1 MERRIWH
8 DGSTDQSITL
18 SVMSTET
25 TSKTATHSMQNYND
39 RSLYNNRELSLL
51 DFQYRVFEEAK
62 DESNPLLERL
72 KFLSILGSNLD
83 EFYMVRIGGLKKQV
97 ASGTTD
103 LSIDGQTPTEILEV
117 VRDRARTLIQNAHEY
132 FRTTMNPKLAE
143 AGIRLL
149 SYAEL
154 TDIQKEEAT
163 RKYKQTIFPVLTP
176 LAVDPSHPFPHI
188 SNLSLNLAVTIKD
201 ELGGERFAR
210 VKVPR
215 PIDRLMPVMS
225 DPWTIEIDQSVRR
238 VYSFVW
244 VEEVI
249 AANLQ
254 SLFPEIEVIA
264 SYPFR
269 VTRNADMTIQELEAD
284 DLLETMEQGVRQR
297 RLGSVLR
304 ISVNPTMPDRMRNLL
319 IENMGAEDDDVV
331 VVDGQLGLESLMT
344 IATTTERIDLKDI
357 PFIPFTSV
365 RLKPETRD
373 GDFFK
378 AVRSQNHLLHHPYD
392 SFSPV
397 IEFLNA
403 ASLDPN
409 VLAIKMT
416 LYRVGPRSPIVDAL
430 MKARENGK
438 QVAVLVELKA
448 RFDEESNIGWARML
462 EREGVHVIY
471 GLIGLK
477 THSKIA
483 LVIRNEGG
491 HMRRYVHMSTGNY
504 NSLTAHVYEDLG
516 LFTVDPQ
523 IGADVSDLFNF
534 LTGYSEKRD
543 YQKLLVAPINL
554 RKRFTELLKREIDHQ
569 KSGQKA
575 HLILKTNALVDEKM
589 IHLLYEA
596 SQAGVQVDLL
606 VRGICCLK
614 PGISGL
620 SENIR
625 VISIVGRFLE
635 HSRIYYFHNGGDEDV
650 YLGSADLMPR
660 NLNRR
665 VEVLFPIHDEHHVR
679 YLRDTVLESYLR
691 DTRKARYLTVD
702 GTYTRPEP
710 MEGNLSV
717 QEKLLRIRS
726 DWVEEEKEHLWEL
739 F

>member
-1 MERRIWH
+1 MNYK
-8 DGSTDQSITL
+8 STPMNVQGRAENT
-18 SVMSTET
+18 
-25 TSKTATHSMQNYND
+25 KY

-51 DFQYRVFEEAK
+51 DFQKRVFEEAK
-62 DESNPLLERL
+62 DESNPILERL
-72 KFLSILGSNLD
+72 KFLSIVGSNLD

-103 LSIDGQTPTEILEV
+103 LSIDGRSPTEILEV
-117 VRDRARTLIQNAHEY
+117 VRDEARALIQDAHEY
-132 FRTTMNPKLAE
+132 LLSTMIPRLAE
-143 AGIRLL
+143 SGIQLL
-149 SYAEL
+149 GYSEL
-154 TDIQKEEAT
+154 THAQKEEAT

-188 SNLSLNLAVTIKD
+188 SNLSLNLAVIIRD

-215 PIDRLMPVMS
+215 PIDRLMPVIS
-225 DPWTIEIDQSVRR
+225 EPWTMEIDDSVRR

-254 SLFPEIEVIA
+254 SLFPGMEVMA
-264 SYPFR
+264 SHPFR

-304 ISVNPTMPDRMRNLL
+304 VAVNPDMPDRVQNLL
-319 IENMGAEDDDVV
+319 IENMEAEEDDVV
-331 VVDGQLGLESLMT
+331 EVNGPLGLESLMP
-344 IATTTERIDLKDI
+344 IASEIDRFDLKF
-357 PFIPFTSV
+357 PSFIPFTSI

-392 SFSPV
+392 SFAPV
-397 IEFLNA
+397 VEFLSA
-403 ASLDPN
+403 AAIDPN

-416 LYRVGPRSPIVDAL
+416 LYRVGPKSPIVDAL
-430 MKARENGK
+430 MKARENKK

-491 HMRRYVHMSTGNY
+491 HIRRYVHISTGNY

-516 LFTVDPQ
+516 LFTVDPE
-523 IGADVSDLFNF
+523 IGSDVSDLFNF

-554 RKRFTELLKREIDHQ
+554 RKRFTELVQREIDQQ
-569 KSGQKA
+569 KNGQQA
-575 HLILKTNALVDEKM
+575 HLILKTNALVDEK
-589 IHLLYEA
+589 IINLLYEA
-596 SQAGVQVDLL
+596 SQAGVKIDLL

-614 PGISGL
+614 PGIEGL

-625 VISIVGRFLE
+625 VISIVSRFLE
-635 HSRIYYFHNGGDEDV
+635 HSRIYYFHNGGNEEV

-665 VEVLFPIHDEHHVR
+665 VEVLFPIHDSHHVR

-691 DTRKARYLTVD
+691 DSIKARYLTTD
-702 GTYTRPEP
+702 GTSRRPEP
-710 MEGNLSV
+710 VDGNLSV
-717 QEKLLRIRS
+717 QEMLLNMRA
-726 DWVEEEKEHLWEL
+726 DWIEQEKEHLWEL

>member
-1 MERRIWH
+1 MNYK
-8 DGSTDQSITL
+8 STPMNVQGRAENT
-18 SVMSTET
+18 
-25 TSKTATHSMQNYND
+25 KY

-51 DFQYRVFEEAK
+51 DFQKRVFEEAK
-62 DESNPLLERL
+62 DESNPILERL
-72 KFLSILGSNLD
+72 KFLSIVGSNLD

-103 LSIDGQTPTEILEV
+103 LSIDGRSPTEILEV
-117 VRDRARTLIQNAHEY
+117 VRDEARALIQDAHEY
-132 FRTTMNPKLAE
+132 LLSTMIPRLAE
-143 AGIRLL
+143 SGIQLL
-149 SYAEL
+149 GYSEL
-154 TDIQKEEAT
+154 THAQKEEAT

-188 SNLSLNLAVTIKD
+188 SNLSLNLAVIIRD

-215 PIDRLMPVMS
+215 PIDRLMPVIS
-225 DPWTIEIDQSVRR
+225 EPWTMEIDDSVRR

-254 SLFPEIEVIA
+254 SLFPGMEVMA
-264 SYPFR
+264 SHPFR

-304 ISVNPTMPDRMRNLL
+304 VAVNPDMPDRVQNLL
-319 IENMGAEDDDVV
+319 IENMEAEEDDVV
-331 VVDGQLGLESLMT
+331 EVNGPLGLESLMP
-344 IATTTERIDLKDI
+344 IASEIDRFDLKFP
-357 PFIPFTSV
+357 PFIPFTSI

-392 SFSPV
+392 SFAPV
-397 IEFLNA
+397 VEFLSA
-403 ASLDPN
+403 AAIDPN

-416 LYRVGPRSPIVDAL
+416 LYRVGPKSPIVDAL
-430 MKARENGK
+430 MKARENKK

-491 HMRRYVHMSTGNY
+491 HIRRYVHISTGNY

-516 LFTVDPQ
+516 LFTVDPE
-523 IGADVSDLFNF
+523 IGSDVSDLFNF

-554 RKRFTELLKREIDHQ
+554 RKRFTELVQREIDQQ
-569 KSGQKA
+569 KNGQQA
-575 HLILKTNALVDEKM
+575 HLILKTNALVDEK
-589 IHLLYEA
+589 IINLLYEA
-596 SQAGVQVDLL
+596 SQAGVKIDLL

-614 PGISGL
+614 PGIEGL

-625 VISIVGRFLE
+625 VISIVSRFLE
-635 HSRIYYFHNGGDEDV
+635 HSRIYYFHNGGNEEV

-665 VEVLFPIHDEHHVR
+665 VEVLFPIHDSHHVR

-691 DTRKARYLTVD
+691 DSIKARYLTTD
-702 GTYTRPEP
+702 GTSRRPEP
-710 MEGNLSV
+710 VDGNLSV
-717 QEKLLRIRS
+717 QEMLLNMRA
-726 DWVEEEKEHLWEL
+726 DWIEQEKEHLWEL

>member
-1 MERRIWH
+1 
-8 DGSTDQSITL
+8 
-18 SVMSTET
+18 MSEE
-25 TSKTATHSMQNYND
+25 TATSDALSHVLD
-39 RSLYNNRELSLL
+39 LKDPVLYNNRELSLL
-51 DFQYRVFEEAK
+51 DFQYRVFEEAR
-62 DESNPLLERL
+62 DEANPLLERL
-72 KFLSILGSNLD
+72 KFLAIVGSNLD

-103 LSIDGQTPTEILEV
+103 LSIDGQIPTELLLA
-117 VRDRARTLIQNAHEY
+117 VRERANTLMQKAHEY
-132 FRTTMNPKLAE
+132 
-143 AGIRLL
+143 LL
-149 SYAEL
+149 STMIPELKAVGVQILRYSEL
-154 TDIQKEEAT
+154 TDAQKEEVT
-163 RKYKQTIFPVLTP
+163 KKYKETIFPVLTP

-188 SNLSLNLAVTIKD
+188 SNLSLNLAVTVKD

-215 PIDRLMPVMS
+215 PIDRLMSVIS
-225 DPWTIEIDQSVRR
+225 DPWTVSTDGGIRR
-238 VYSFVW
+238 VFSFVW

-249 AANLQ
+249 AANLE
-254 SLFPEIEVIA
+254 SLFPGMKVEA
-264 SYPFR
+264 AYPFR

-304 ISVNPTMPDRMRNLL
+304 LTVNQDMPNHVLRIL
-319 IENMGAEDDDVV
+319 IENMGAGEDDVV
-331 VVDGQLGLESLMT
+331 VVNGPLGIESLMDAAYG
-344 IATTTERIDLKDI
+344 IDRFDLKYS
-357 PFIPFTSV
+357 PFIPFTPL

-378 AVRSQNHLLHHPYD
+378 AVRTQNHLVHHPYD

-397 IEFLNA
+397 IEFLEAA
-403 ASLDPN
+403 ASDPN

-416 LYRVGPRSPIVDAL
+416 LYRVGPRSPIVSAL

-448 RFDEESNIGWARML
+448 RFDEASNIGWARIL

-491 HMRRYVHMSTGNY
+491 NIRRYAHLSTGNY
-504 NSLTAHVYEDLG
+504 NSITAHVYEDLG
-516 LFTVDPQ
+516 FFTVDPQ
-523 IGADVSDLFNF
+523 IGEDVSDLFNF
-534 LTGYSEKRD
+534 LTGYSEKRN

-554 RKRFTELLKREIDHQ
+554 RKRLTGLIHREIEHK
-569 KSGQKA
+569 KSGREA
-575 HLILKTNALVDEKM
+575 HLIFKTNALADDKM
-589 IHLLYEA
+589 IRLLYQA
-596 SQAGVQVDLL
+596 SQEGLKIDLL

-614 PGISGL
+614 PGIKGL

-625 VISIVGRFLE
+625 VISIVSRFLE
-635 HSRIYYFHNGGDEDV
+635 HSRIYYFRNGGNEET

-665 VEVLFPIHDEHHVR
+665 VEVLFPIQDKKYVR
-679 YLRDTVLESYLR
+679 YLRDIVLESYLR
-691 DTRKARYLTVD
+691 DSIKARYLTVE
-702 GTYTRPEP
+702 GVYTRPEP
-710 MEGNLSV
+710 VENTLSV
-717 QEKLLRIRS
+717 QEKLLSVRA
-726 DWVEEEKEHLWEL
+726 DWVEEEKEHPWEL

>member
-1 MERRIWH
+1 MNEETASNQVIDRV
-8 DGSTDQSITL
+8 TDF
-18 SVMSTET
+18 
-25 TSKTATHSMQNYND
+25 ND
-39 RSLYNNRELSLL
+39 PSLYNNRELSLL

-72 KFLSILGSNLD
+72 KFLSIVGSNLD

-97 ASGTTD
+97 ASVTTD
-103 LSIDGQTPTEILEV
+103 LSIDGRTPTELLLS
-117 VRDRARTLIQNAHEY
+117 VREGAHALMQAAHEY
-132 FRTTMNPKLAE
+132 LLSTMIPELAA
-143 AGIRLL
+143 AGIRILGY
-149 SYAEL
+149 SEL
-154 TDIQKEEAT
+154 TNSQKEEAT
-163 RKYKQTIFPVLTP
+163 KAYKQTIFPVLTP

-188 SNLSLNLAVTIKD
+188 SNLSLNLAVTVKD
-201 ELGGERFAR
+201 DLGGERFAR

-215 PIDRLMPVMS
+215 PIDRLMSVIP
-225 DPWTIEIDQSVRR
+225 DPWTDQINGSVRR
-238 VYSFVW
+238 VFAFVW

-254 SLFPEIEVIA
+254 SLFPGMEVEA
-264 SYPFR
+264 AYPFR
-269 VTRNADMTIQELEAD
+269 VIRNADMTIQELEAD

-297 RLGSVLR
+297 RLGSVMRLT
-304 ISVNPTMPDRMRNLL
+304 VNADMPDRVLKLL
-319 IENMGAEDDDVV
+319 IENMEAEEDDVV
-331 VVDGQLGLESLMT
+331 VVNGPLGLESLMET
-344 IATTTERIDLKDI
+344 ASGVDRFDLKYS
-357 PFIPFTSV
+357 PFVPFTHL

-378 AVRSQNHLLHHPYD
+378 AVRTQNHLIHHPYD

-397 IEFLNA
+397 IEFLEAA
-403 ASLDPN
+403 ASDPN

-416 LYRVGPRSPIVDAL
+416 LYRVGPRPPIVDAL

-448 RFDEESNIGWARML
+448 RFDEASNIGWARIL

-477 THSKIA
+477 THSKVA
-483 LVIRNEGG
+483 LVIRKEGG
-491 HMRRYVHMSTGNY
+491 GIRRYVHLSTGNY
-504 NSLTAHVYEDLG
+504 NSITAHVYEDLG
-516 LFTVDPQ
+516 FFTVDPK
-523 IGADVSDLFNF
+523 IGEDVSDLFNF

-554 RKRFTELLKREIDHQ
+554 RKRFSELIRREIDHQ
-569 KSGQKA
+569 KAGRESR
-575 HLILKTNALVDEKM
+575 LILKTNALVDEKM

-596 SQAGVQVDLL
+596 SQEGVKIDLL

-614 PGISGL
+614 PGIDGL

-625 VISIVGRFLE
+625 VISIVSRFLE
-635 HSRIYYFHNGGDEDV
+635 HSRIYYFRNGGDEEI

-665 VEVLFPIHDEHHVR
+665 VEVLFPIQDKKHVR
-679 YLRDTVLESYLR
+679 YLRDSVLESYLR
-691 DTRKARYLTVD
+691 DSVKARYLTAD
-702 GTYTRPEP
+702 GKYTRPEP
-710 MEGNLSV
+710 VENNLSV
-717 QEKLLRIRS
+717 QEKLLSIRA
-726 DWVEEEKEHLWEL
+726 DWVEEAKEHPWEL